1 MEYLTVAET
10 AERLGVK
17 RETVYAYAS
26 RGLLTSVRGAQ
37 RRGSRF
43 AQDEVE
49 ALAAR
54 GREAG
59 EPSGAVERIR
69 TGITLVADGGPWF
82 RGVPA
87 GEQARSG
94 SLEDVAG
101 LLWETGGPVAFDADP
116 ELLAVARAAL
126 GALPAGTR
134 ATDRF
139 RVAVA
144 TLAAADPLRADLA
157 PAAVVRTASRLLG
170 TVVDALAPPQPAVPP
185 GAGPAAPAPPVTAAP
200 PDAGPATPAP
210 PETVAPPGTGLAARL
225 WPALARDPA
234 ADPGAAVDHVRAALV
249 LLADHGLAA
258 STVAARVAA
267 STLADVHAV
276 VSAGLGALDGPRHGL
291 ASGLAYRFLA
301 GALDDPHGALAERL
315 RAGERVAGFGHAVYR
330 GPDPRA
336 VVLLERLRADPA
348 AERVLACVDALAGGL
363 ARGGEGPTPNVDL
376 ALAALLHAHH
386 LRPDAGELVF
396 ATARTVGW
404 VAHALEE
411 YAEPGP
417 RFRPSGV
424 YTGPRPGSTSAA
436 WTTTLS
442 E

>member
-1 MEYLTVAET
+1 MDFLTVEET
-10 AERLGVK
+10 AQRLGVK
-17 RETVYAYAS
+17 RDTVYAYAS
-26 RGLLTSVRGAQ
+26 RGLLTSVRGAR

-43 AQDEVE
+43 ARAEVE

-59 EPSGAVERIR
+59 EPSGVVERIR

-87 GEQARSG
+87 
-94 SLEDVAG
+94 AG
-101 LLWETGGPVAFDADP
+101 LAARADLAEVAALLWDVPGPVRFDADP
-116 ELLAVARAAL
+116 ELLAVAGAAL
-126 GALPAGTR
+126 AALPAR
-134 ATDRF
+134 ARSTDRF

-144 TLAAADPLRADLA
+144 AAAAADPLRADVR
-157 PAAVVRTASRLLG
+157 PAAVTRTAATLLG
-170 TVVDALAPPQPAVPP
+170 TVVAALG
-185 GAGPAAPAPPVTAAP
+185 GAASPAAPA
-200 PDAGPATPAP
+200 G
-210 PETVAPPGTGLAARL
+210 PPGPDPAVPL

-234 ADPGAAVDHVRAALV
+234 ADPGTGPDHLRAALV

-291 ASGLAYRFLA
+291 AGTLAHRFLA
-301 GALDDPHGALAERL
+301 EALDDPPAALAARL
-315 RAGERVAGFGHAVYR
+315 RAGERVPGFGHSVYR
-330 GPDPRA
+330 GADPRA
-336 VVLLERLRADPA
+336 VALLDRLRTDPRAD
-348 AERVLACVDALAGGL
+348 RVLACVDALTDGM
-363 ARGGEGPTPNVDL
+363 ARGDGPAPNVDL
-376 ALAALLHAHH
+376 ALAALMHTHD

-417 RFRPSGV
+417 RFRPLGV
-424 YTGPRPGSTSAA
+424 YTGPRPQTPQRPG
-436 WTTTLS
+436 
-442 E
+442 

>member
-49 ALAAR
+49 ALAGR

-59 EPSGAVERIR
+59 DPSGAVERIR
-69 TGITLVADGGPWF
+69 TRVTLVADGGPYY

-87 GEQARSG
+87 GEIARAG
-94 SLEDVAG
+94 GTLADVAG
-101 LLWETGGPVAFDADP
+101 LLWQAPGPVAFDPDP
-116 ELLAVARAAL
+116 GLLPVVRSAL
-126 GALPAGTR
+126 AALPAGAR
-134 ATDRF
+134 GTDRF
-139 RVAVA
+139 RLAVA
-144 TLAAADPLRADLA
+144 ALAAADPLRADVGA
-157 PAAVVRTASRLLG
+157 AAVTRTAASLLG
-170 TVVDALAPPQPAVPP
+170 TVVAALAD
-185 GAGPAAPAPPVTAAP
+185 GAGPDDTAARP
-200 PDAGPATPAP
+200 SSGTSRVADPD
-210 PETVAPPGTGLAARL
+210 PGARDVPLGADRQAEGEGLAARL
-225 WPALARDPA
+225 WPALARDPS
-234 ADPGAAVDHVRAALV
+234 ADPGAGPDRVGTALV

-267 STLADVHAV
+267 GTLADVHAV

-301 GALDDPHGALAERL
+301 GALEDPHAALAERL
-315 RAGERVAGFGHAVYR
+315 RAGERVPGFGHGVYT

-336 VVLLERLRADPA
+336 VELLAVLRGDPA
-348 AERVLACVDALAGGL
+348 AERALAAVDALTEGL
-363 ARGGEGPTPNVDL
+363 ARGDGPAPNIDL
-376 ALAALLHAHH
+376 ALAALMLAHD
-386 LRPDAGELVF
+386 LRSDAGELVF
-396 ATARTVGW
+396 AVARTVGW

-417 RFRPSGV
+417 RARPRGV

>member
-1 MEYLTVAET
+1 MEFLNAAET

-69 TGITLVADGGPWF
+69 TRITLVADGGPWF
-82 RGVPA
+82 RGVPV
-87 GEQARSG
+87 GELA
-94 SLEDVAG
+94 VAG
-101 LLWETGGPVAFDADP
+101 TLGDAAAVLWEPPGPVAFDADP
-116 ELLAVARAAL
+116 ALLPVARGALAAL
-126 GALPAGTR
+126 PGGART
-134 ATDRF
+134 TDRF

-144 TLAAADPLRADLA
+144 ALAAADPLRADVA
-157 PAAVVRTASRLLG
+157 PAAVVRTASGLLG
-170 TVVDALAPPQPAVPP
+170 TVVDALA
-185 GAGPAAPAPPVTAAP
+185 GGGDGP
-200 PDAGPATPAP
+200 
-210 PETVAPPGTGLAARL
+210 LAARL
-225 WPALARDPA
+225 WPALARDPDGEPPPA
-234 ADPGAAVDHVRAALV
+234 ALDHVRAALV

-258 STVAARVAA
+258 STVAARGAA

-291 ASGLAYRFLA
+291 ASGLAHRFLA
-301 GALDDPHGALAERL
+301 GALDDPRGALAERL
-315 RAGERVAGFGHAVYR
+315 RAGERVPGFGHTVYR

-336 VVLLERLRADPA
+336 TVLLDRLRDDPA
-348 AERVLACVDALAGGL
+348 AERVLACVDAVAGDL
-363 ARGGEGPTPNVDL
+363 DRGGEGPAPNVDL
-376 ALAALLHAHH
+376 ALAALLHAHG
-386 LRPDAGELVF
+386 LRRDAGELLF

-404 VAHALEE
+404 VAHAREE
-411 YAEPGP
+411 YAEPGL

-424 YTGPRPGSTSAA
+424 YTGPRPGSREHPPGTAG
-436 WTTTLS
+436 
-442 E
+442 

>member
-43 AQDEVE
+43 ARPEVE

-59 EPSGAVERIR
+59 APSGAVERIR

-82 RGVPA
+82 RGVAA
-87 GEQARSG
+87 GELARTATP
-94 SLEDVAG
+94 EEVAG
-101 LLWETGGPVAFDADP
+101 LLWETGGPVPLAADP
-116 ELLAVARAAL
+116 DLLPVATAVLR
-126 GALPAGTR
+126 ALPAGAR

-139 RVAVA
+139 RVAVGA
-144 TLAAADPLRADLA
+144 LAAADPLRADVS
-157 PAAVVRTASRLLG
+157 PGAVVRTASRLLG
-170 TVVDALAPPQPAVPP
+170 TVVDALTTTVADPP
-185 GAGPAAPAPPVTAAP
+185 PPVEQA
-200 PDAGPATPAP
+200 
-210 PETVAPPGTGLAARL
+210 GLAARL
-225 WPALARDPA
+225 WPALARDPS
-234 ADPGAAVDHVRAALV
+234 ADPGAGIGHVRAALV

-258 STVAARVAA
+258 STVATRVAA

-301 GALDDPHGALAERL
+301 GAATDPRAALAERL
-315 RAGERVAGFGHAVYR
+315 RSGERVPGFGHAVYR

-336 VVLLERLRADPA
+336 VVLLDRLRADPVA
-348 AERVLACVDALAGGL
+348 APAAGVVTALADGL
-363 ARGGEGPTPNVDL
+363 HRGGEGPAPNIDI
-376 ALAALLHAHH
+376 ALAALLHAHD
-386 LRPDAGELVF
+386 LRPDAGELLF
-396 ATARTVGW
+396 ATARTIGW
-404 VAHALEE
+404 VAHAMEE
-411 YAEPGP
+411 YAEPGL
-417 RFRPSGV
+417 RFRPVGV
-424 YTGPRPGSTSAA
+424 YTGPRPGAGDGDGPAA
-436 WTTTLS
+436 AG
-442 E
+442 